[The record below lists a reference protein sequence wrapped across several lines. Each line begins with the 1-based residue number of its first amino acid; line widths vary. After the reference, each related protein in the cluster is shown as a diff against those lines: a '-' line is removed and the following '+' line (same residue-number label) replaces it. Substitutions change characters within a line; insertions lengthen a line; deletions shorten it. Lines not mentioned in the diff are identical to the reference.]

1 MHSIRELFNQNSDAG
16 FGLLLMD
23 AANAF
28 GSISRSA
35 ALWNA
40 RVLWSRR
47 SHFLFNSYRGHA
59 LLIIQG
65 SSSTLLSKEGVTQGV
80 PSAMKLYAIG
90 LLPLTLKLKDSS
102 DFVKGQW
109 DIFKSNEEFLQTNEE
124 EVVPKWTQTW

>member
-1 MHSIRELFNQNSDAG
+1 MQEFYGPDAHD
-16 FGLLLMD
+16 FYLILTD
-23 AANAF
+23 
-28 GSISRSA
+28 
-35 ALWNA
+35 
-40 RVLWSRR
+40 
-47 SHFLFNSYRGHA
+47 A

-109 DIFKSNEEFLQTNEE
+109 DIAKSNEEFLQINEE
-124 EVVPKWTQTW
+124 EVVPKWTQS